1 MILVG
6 VLFLGLQ
13 MFPGFF
19 RVFDIGHQWPLII
32 VIVGVF
38 FLISAFISTPQL
50 AIPGSIVTGVGSILY
65 YQNLTGNWDT
75 WAYIWTLIP
84 GFVGIGL
91 ILSAR
96 LGGAGH
102 TAAAGGRLLGISAIL
117 FLVFALFFSNVGQ
130 FWPILLIAL
139 GIWLLVRNRRSSM
152 KSEDFI

>member
-1 MILVG
+1 MIIIG

-13 MFPGFF
+13 MFPRFF
-19 RVFDIGHQWPLII
+19 RFFDIGHQWPLII
-32 VIVGVF
+32 VIVGAF

-50 AIPGSIVTGVGSILY
+50 AIPGSIVTGIGSILY

-96 LGGAGH
+96 LGGGGH
-102 TAAAGGRLLGISAIL
+102 TAAAGRRLLGISAIL
-117 FLVFALFFSNVGQ
+117 FLIFTLFFSNVGQ

-139 GIWLLVRNRRSSM
+139 GVWLLVKNRRVRA